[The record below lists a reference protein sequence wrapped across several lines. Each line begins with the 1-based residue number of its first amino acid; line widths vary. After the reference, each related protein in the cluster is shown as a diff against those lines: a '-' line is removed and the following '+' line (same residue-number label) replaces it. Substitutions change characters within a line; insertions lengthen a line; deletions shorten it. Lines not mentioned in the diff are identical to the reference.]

1 MLKITEERE
10 RGIVMEISTTAVELF
25 KLILLYFCIPYIEIL
40 CFYVLCD
47 IIEYSC
53 ANFSNEF
60 IEEVVNDLKEKQV
73 QPSQNS
79 FLYLLRSII
88 YSICFIMIFKTGY
101 QSENQDQILYMIL
114 SISLVFSK
122 LFKESY
128 LKKIYK
134 IFVVLNQTQQK
145 TTSGEKNDV

>member
-101 QSENQDQILYMIL
+101 NSEDQILYMIL
-114 SISLVFSK
+114 LISLVFSK

-128 LKKIYK
+128 LKKIYV
-134 IFVVLNQTQQK
+134 IFVNSEQIQQK
-145 TTSGEKNDV
+145 TASGEKDDV

>member
-10 RGIVMEISTTAVELF
+10 RGIVMEITTTGLELF
-25 KLILLYFCIPYIEIL
+25 KLILLYFCIQHIEIL
-40 CFYVLCD
+40 CFYVLVD

-60 IEEVVNDLKEKQV
+60 IENVVNDLRVKQV
-73 QPSQNS
+73 QPSQNL

-88 YSICFIMIFKTGY
+88 YSICFVMIFKIGY
-101 QSENQDQILYMIL
+101 QSEDQILYMVL
-114 SISLVFSK
+114 LISLVFSK

-128 LKKIYK
+128 LKKIYV
-134 IFVVLNQTQQK
+134 IFVNSEQTQQK
-145 TTSGEKNDV
+145 TASGEKDDV